1 MSELLLSW
9 VERQL
14 LTELEARQIRAAV
27 RARARNDD
35 FVASQVHDA
44 VAFIRQTITA
54 QLWDRQARLSTAVG
68 QVAVR
73 WRYA

>member
-1 MSELLLSW
+1 MSELLLTW
-9 VERQL
+9 AERQL
-14 LTELEARQIRAAV
+14 LTELESLQIRSAV

-35 FVASQVHDA
+35 FVASQIHDA
-44 VAFIRQTITA
+44 VAFIRQTVTT
-54 QLWDRQARLSTAVG
+54 QLLDRQAALSTVLG